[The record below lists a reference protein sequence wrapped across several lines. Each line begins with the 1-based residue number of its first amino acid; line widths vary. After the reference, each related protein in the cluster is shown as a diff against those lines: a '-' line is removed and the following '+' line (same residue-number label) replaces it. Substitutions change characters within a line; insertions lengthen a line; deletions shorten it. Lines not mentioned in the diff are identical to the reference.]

1 MGFSP
6 LSLSQSL
13 SFILLL
19 FHFHSTISSPLS
31 SNYSS
36 SSSSSH
42 LCAHHQSLSLL
53 QFKQSFSINSS
64 ASWEDCQYP
73 KTESWKEGTDCCLWD
88 GVTCDLKTG
97 HVTALDLSCS
107 MLYGTL
113 LPNNSLFS
121 LHHLQNL
128 DLSFNDFNS
137 SHISSRFGQFSTL
150 THLNLSGSDLAGQ
163 IPSEI
168 THLSKLVS
176 LDLSR
181 NYDLSLEPICF
192 DKLVRNLTKL
202 RELHLS
208 WVNMSLVV
216 PDSLMNLSSSLSSL
230 KLSGC
235 GLQGKLPSS
244 MGKFKHL
251 QYLRLGG
258 NNLTGPIPYDFD
270 ELVSFDLSWNN
281 YLNLEPISFDNLVR
295 NLTKLRELHLSR
307 VNMSL
312 VVPDSLMN
320 LSSSLSSLQLN
331 YCRLQ
336 GKLPS
341 SMGKF
346 KHLQYLG
353 LGGNNL
359 TGPIPYDFEQL
370 SELVS
375 LHLSVNQYLSLEPIS
390 FDKLVRNLTKLRDL
404 ALGYVNM
411 SLVAPN
417 SLTNLSSSLSSLSLW
432 DCRLQGKFPG
442 NIFLL
447 PNLESLDLS
456 YNEGLTGSFPSSN
469 LSNVLSWLDLSNTRI
484 SVYLEN
490 DLISNLKSLEY
501 MSLSNCNIIRSD
513 LPLLG
518 NLTQLISL
526 DLSSNNFSGQIPSS
540 LGNLVQLY
548 YLCLS
553 SNKFIG
559 QVPNSLGS
567 LINLSNLDLSNN
579 QLVGLIHS
587 QLNTLSNLQYLYLSD
602 NLFNGTIPSF
612 LFALPSLYYLDLHNN
627 NLIGNISELQHDSL
641 RFLDLSNN
649 HLHGAIP
656 SSIFKQEN
664 LTALILASNSELTG
678 EISSSICK
686 LRFLQV
692 LDLSNNSFRGSTPQC
707 LGNFSSMLLVLHLGM
722 NNLQGTIPSTFSKD
736 NSLEYLNLNGNE
748 LEGKIS
754 SSIINCTLL
763 QVLDLGNNKIEDTF
777 PYFLETL
784 PKLQIL
790 VLKSNKLQGFVKGP
804 TAYNSFSKLRIL
816 DISNNDFSGPLP
828 TGYFNSLE
836 AMMASDQNMVY
847 MGTINYTGY
856 DYSIEMTWKGVEIE
870 FTKIRSTIRVLDL
883 SNNNFTGEIPKVIGK
898 LKALQQ
904 LNLSHNSLTGHIQSS
919 LGNLTNLESL
929 DLSSNLLTG
938 RIPTQLGGLT
948 FLAILNL
955 SHNQLEGPIP
965 SGEQFNTFDASSFEG
980 NLGLCG
986 SQVLKKCYGDEARSL
1001 PPSSFD
1007 EGDDSTLFGEGFG
1020 WKAVTMGYGC
1030 GFVFG
1035 VATGYVVFRTKKP
1048 SWFLRMV
1055 EDKWNLQSKKTKK
1068 NAGRYGAR
1076 RN

>member
-1 MGFSP
+1 MSFFIPHLSQIYFESCKGQPNMGFSP

-13 SFILLL
+13 SFILFL
-19 FHFHSTISSPLS
+19 FHFHSTISS
-31 SNYSS
+31 
-36 SSSSSH
+36 SH
-42 LCAHHQSLSLL
+42 FCALDQSLSLL
-53 QFKQSFSINSS
+53 QFKESFSINSS
-64 ASWEDCQYP
+64 ASWNCQHP

-97 HVTALDLSCS
+97 HVTGLNLACS

-113 LPNNSLFS
+113 PSNSTLFS
-121 LHHLQNL
+121 LHHLQKL
-128 DLSFNDFNS
+128 DLSDNHFNF
-137 SHISSRFGQFSTL
+137 SHISSRFGQFSNL
-150 THLNLSGSDLAGQ
+150 THLNLNYSVFTGQ
-163 IPSEI
+163 VPSEI

-176 LDLSR
+176 LDLSQ
-181 NYDLSLEPICF
+181 NE
-192 DKLVRNLTKL
+192 
-202 RELHLS
+202 
-208 WVNMSLVV
+208 
-216 PDSLMNLSSSLSSL
+216 
-230 KLSGC
+230 
-235 GLQGKLPSS
+235 
-244 MGKFKHL
+244 
-251 QYLRLGG
+251 
-258 NNLTGPIPYDFD
+258 
-270 ELVSFDLSWNN
+270 
-281 YLNLEPISFDNLVR
+281 
-295 NLTKLRELHLSR
+295 
-307 VNMSL
+307 
-312 VVPDSLMN
+312 
-320 LSSSLSSLQLN
+320 
-331 YCRLQ
+331 
-336 GKLPS
+336 
-341 SMGKF
+341 
-346 KHLQYLG
+346 
-353 LGGNNL
+353 
-359 TGPIPYDFEQL
+359 
-370 SELVS
+370 
-375 LHLSVNQYLSLEPIS
+375 YLSLEPIS
-390 FDKLVRNLTKLRDL
+390 FDKLVRNLTKLRELDL
-404 ALGYVNM
+404 GSVNI

-417 SLTNLSSSLSSLSLW
+417 SLTNLSSSLSSLSLRG
-432 DCRLQGKFPG
+432 CGLQGKFPG
-442 NIFLL
+442 NNFLL

-469 LSNVLSWLDLSNTRI
+469 LSNVLSRLSLSNTRI

-501 MSLSNCNIIRSD
+501 MSLCNCNIIRSD

-518 NLTQLISL
+518 NLTQLIFL
-526 DLSSNNFSGQIPSS
+526 DLSSNNFSGQIPPSLSNLTQLISLDLSNNNFSGQIPSS
-540 LGNLVQLY
+540 LENLVQLRSL
-548 YLCLS
+548 YLG
-553 SNKFIG
+553 SNKFMG
-559 QVPNSLGS
+559 QVSDFLGS
-567 LINLSNLDLSNN
+567 LVNISDLDLSNN
-579 QLVGLIHS
+579 QLVGPIHS
-587 QLNTLSNLQYLYLSD
+587 QLNTLSNLQSLDLSD

-612 LFALPSLYYLDLHNN
+612 LFALPLQYLDLHNN
-627 NLIGNISELQHDSL
+627 NFIGNISELQHDSL

-649 HLHGAIP
+649 HLHGPIP
-656 SSIFKQEN
+656 SSIFKQGN
-664 LTALILASNSELTG
+664 MTTLILASNSKLTG

-686 LRFLQV
+686 LRFLRV
-692 LDLSNNSFRGSTPQC
+692 LDLSTNSLSGSMPQC
-707 LGNFSSMLLVLHLGM
+707 LGNFSSMLSVLHLGM

-748 LEGKIS
+748 IEGKIS
-754 SSIINCTLL
+754 SSIINCTML

-816 DISNNDFSGPLP
+816 DISYNNFSGPLP

-836 AMMASDQNMVY
+836 AMMASDQIMIY
-847 MGTINYTGY
+847 MRTTNYTGY
-856 DYSIEMTWKGVEIE
+856 VYSIEMTWKGVEIE

-955 SHNQLEGPIP
+955 SHNQLEGRIP
-965 SGEQFNTFDASSFEG
+965 SGEQFNTFTATSFEG

-986 SQVLKKCYGDEARSL
+986 FQVLKECYGDEAPSL

-1035 VATGYVVFRTKKP
+1035 VATGYIVFRTRKP
-1048 SWFLRMV
+1048 SWFFRMV
-1055 EDKWNLQSKKTKK
+1055 EDIWNLKSKKTKK
-1068 NAGRYGAR
+1068 NVGRCGAGR
-1076 RN
+1076 N